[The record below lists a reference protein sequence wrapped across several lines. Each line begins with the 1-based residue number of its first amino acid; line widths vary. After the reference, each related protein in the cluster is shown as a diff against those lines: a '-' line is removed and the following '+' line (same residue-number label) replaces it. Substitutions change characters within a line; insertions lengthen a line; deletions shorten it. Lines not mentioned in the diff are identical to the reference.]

1 MVKEARKL
9 NKNYIDTGL
18 MDITQSDI
26 EDMPFNDNIF
36 DKVYTVHTIYFW
48 NDLDKGLN
56 ETYRVLK
63 QNGALYISIMDK
75 SHMKK
80 LKRTQNFN
88 LLDRQEIVTG
98 LENNN
103 FREMII
109 HNKGAYLCI
118 EAKK

>member
-1 MVKEARKL
+1 M
-9 NKNYIDTGL
+9 N
-18 MDITQSDI
+18 ITQSNI
-26 EDMPFNDNIF
+26 EDMPFNNDIF

-63 QNGALYISIMDK
+63 QNGSLYISIMDI

-80 LKRTQNFN
+80 MKRTQNFN
-88 LLDRQEIVTG
+88 LLDRQEIETG

-109 HNKGAYLCI
+109 HNKGSYLCI